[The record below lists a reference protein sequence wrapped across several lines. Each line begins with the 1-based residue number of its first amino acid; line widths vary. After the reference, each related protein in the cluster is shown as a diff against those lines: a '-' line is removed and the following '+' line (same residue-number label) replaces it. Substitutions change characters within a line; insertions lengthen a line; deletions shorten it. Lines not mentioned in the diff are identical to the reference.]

1 MVREWDG
8 VEITRSLLFGSSNS
22 ALKRYIWLVFHI
34 VKLTWHIMII
44 ALISYHFLTSGSSKP
59 RAWSVPALC
68 QIQYIS
74 AIVPSDIVPN
84 RI

>member
-8 VEITRSLLFGSSNS
+8 VEIIRSLLFGSSNS

-44 ALISYHFLTSGSSKP
+44 ALISYHFLTSGSGKP

-68 QIQYIS
+68 QISGLCSLIS
-74 AIVPSDIVPN
+74 LHD
-84 RI
+84 